1 MAKLQDC
8 QFIEIKIDN
17 KVVSGSS
24 EEKEYS
30 KWMEGYAPA
39 GLNTY
44 SGADGTYFDSLNM
57 SVAVTKDTS
66 NLYEQYLK
74 RGYKNIVITIVH
86 RGSDKLGHNY
96 EIQRTVYSDCKIQC
110 LNFKMHDQLYMEL
123 SFIFEGVIEVIF
135 NVPNAK
141 DDGLEKIGPIKYSIP
156 EKVLK

>member
-24 EEKEYS
+24 EEKQYS

-44 SGADGTYFDSLNM
+44 SGPDGTYFDAMNM
-57 SVAVTKDTS
+57 SVLVTKDTS
-66 NLYEQYLK
+66 NLFEQYLK
-74 RGYKNIVITIVH
+74 RGYKNIVTTIVH
-86 RGSDKLGHNY
+86 RGSDKLGQNY
-96 EIQRTVYSDCKIQC
+96 EIQRAVYSDCRIQS
-110 LNFKMHDQLYMEL
+110 LNFEMRDQLYMNL
-123 SFIFEGVIEVIF
+123 SFVFEGVIEVTF

-141 DDGLEKIGPIKYSIP
+141 DDGLDKIGPVKYSIP